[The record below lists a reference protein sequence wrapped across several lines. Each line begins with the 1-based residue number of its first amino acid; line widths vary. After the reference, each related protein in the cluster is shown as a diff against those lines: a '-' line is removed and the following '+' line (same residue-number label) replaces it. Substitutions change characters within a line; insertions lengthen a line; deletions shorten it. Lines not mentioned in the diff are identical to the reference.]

1 VYAVRKAAAR
11 RAYDEWM
18 PIRTPDPARLF
29 RRLQFGRLAD
39 LTMLD
44 LRQYRS
50 QQVDAASAGAVDDA
64 ARTITGR
71 AQMDFLK
78 DGLTSSGAQWKLVG
92 NPVMISPVVFP
103 PLPATIGRPLADVTG
118 LLPPDGVPY
127 NYDQWD
133 GYTADRRELLTHLQ
147 DRRVQDTVFLTGDIH
162 STWACDVP
170 VDAGTYPVSPSV
182 ATELVCTSVTSDN
195 LDEITGSP
203 PRTTS
208 VAVEAGIRA
217 ANRHV
222 QSLEFDSHGYS
233 VLDVRPERVQMDWF
247 YISDRTDPRAT
258 SRFASAFTVR
268 SGTQSVTPALSPIR

>member
-1 VYAVRKAAAR
+1 MVSLADYRQRHALYKTDADLQSLHASVPFIVTWDDHETTNDAWSDGAENHSSATEGAYAVRKAAAR

-18 PIRTPDPARLF
+18 PIRTPDPSRLY

-50 QQVDAASAGAVDDA
+50 QQVDAATAGAVDDP

-78 DGLTSSGAQWKLVG
+78 DGLVSSSAQWKLVG
-92 NPVMISPVVFP
+92 NPVMISPVLFP
-103 PLPATIGRPLADVTG
+103 PLPATVGRPLADVTG

-170 VDAGTYPVSPSV
+170 VDAGTYPARRRWRPS
-182 ATELVCTSVTSDN
+182 S
-195 LDEITGSP
+195 
-203 PRTTS
+203 
-208 VAVEAGIRA
+208 
-217 ANRHV
+217 
-222 QSLEFDSHGYS
+222 
-233 VLDVRPERVQMDWF
+233 
-247 YISDRTDPRAT
+247 
-258 SRFASAFTVR
+258 SAR
-268 SGTQSVTPALSPIR
+268 R

>member
-1 VYAVRKAAAR
+1 
-11 RAYDEWM
+11 
-18 PIRTPDPARLF
+18 
-29 RRLQFGRLAD
+29 
-39 LTMLD
+39 
-44 LRQYRS
+44 
-50 QQVDAASAGAVDDA
+50 
-64 ARTITGR
+64 
-71 AQMDFLK
+71 
-78 DGLTSSGAQWKLVG
+78 
-92 NPVMISPVVFP
+92 
-103 PLPATIGRPLADVTG
+103 VTG

-170 VDAGTYPVSPSV
+170 VDAGTYPASPSV

-208 VAVEAGIRA
+208 VAVETGIRA

-268 SGTQSVTPALSPIR
+268 AGTQSVTPALSPIR